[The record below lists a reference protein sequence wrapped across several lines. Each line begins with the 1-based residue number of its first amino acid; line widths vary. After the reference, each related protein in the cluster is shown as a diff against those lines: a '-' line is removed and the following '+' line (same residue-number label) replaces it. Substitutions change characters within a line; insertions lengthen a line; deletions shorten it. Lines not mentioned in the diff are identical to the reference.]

1 MTASKLVNTTGET
14 ITLKLKTGG
23 SIKIK
28 PGQSAIV
35 SIQQVREINKMI
47 KNRRKN
53 LLITNQN
60 TDKDFVNVD
69 DMLDKIPV
77 PDDAEQIT
85 EDEAKE
91 LEKSKLTDEEIKEK
105 LPEIIDE
112 IKDEDVKDD
121 NTEHQPSLGEDEVKE
136 DEVKDE
142 VVDEDTKDDED
153 VKPAKKTTTKK
164 KTKKNTKKKKET
176 EE

>member
-23 SIKIK
+23 SIKIN

-47 KNRRKN
+47 KNKRKN

-69 DMLDKIPV
+69 DMLNKIPV
-77 PDDAEQIT
+77 PDDADEIT

-112 IKDEDVKDD
+112 VKEDEVKDE
-121 NTEHQPSLGEDEVKE
+121 NTEHQPSLGEDDVKEDDEVKE
-136 DEVKDE
+136 DDVK
-142 VVDEDTKDDED
+142 KDDVKDED
-153 VKPAKKTTTKK
+153 VKSTKKT
-164 KTKKNTKKKKET
+164 TKKNTKKKK
-176 EE
+176 

>member
-23 SIKIK
+23 SIKIN

-47 KNRRKN
+47 KNKRKN

-69 DMLDKIPV
+69 DMLNKIPV
-77 PDDAEQIT
+77 PDDADEIT

-105 LPEIIDE
+105 LPEVIDE
-112 IKDEDVKDD
+112 VKEDEVKDE
-121 NTEHQPSLGEDEVKE
+121 NTEHQPSLGEDEVKDDIKDEVKDNVKE

-142 VVDEDTKDDED
+142 D
-153 VKPAKKTTTKK
+153 VKPTKKT
-164 KTKKNTKKKKET
+164 TKKNTKKKNKE
-176 EE
+176 

>member
-23 SIKIK
+23 SIKIN

-47 KNRRKN
+47 KNKRKN

-69 DMLDKIPV
+69 DMLNKIPV
-77 PDDAEQIT
+77 PDDAEEIT

-91 LEKSKLTDEEIKEK
+91 LEKSKLTDEEIKDR
-105 LPEIIDE
+105 LPEVIDE
-112 IKDEDVKDD
+112 VKEDDVKDE
-121 NTEHQPSLGEDEVKE
+121 NTEHQPSLGEDDVKKDDII

-142 VVDEDTKDDED
+142 D
-153 VKPAKKTTTKK
+153 VKSTKK
-164 KTKKNTKKKKET
+164 NTKKNTKKKNKE
-176 EE
+176 

>member
-23 SIKIK
+23 SIKIN

-47 KNRRKN
+47 KNKRKN

-69 DMLDKIPV
+69 DMLNKIPV
-77 PDDAEQIT
+77 PDDAEEIT

-105 LPEIIDE
+105 LPEVIDE
-112 IKDEDVKDD
+112 VKEDDVKDEVKEDDVEEDDVKEDGVKDEVKDDVVDEVKEDDVKDEDVK
-121 NTEHQPSLGEDEVKE
+121 S
-136 DEVKDE
+136 
-142 VVDEDTKDDED
+142 
-153 VKPAKKTTTKK
+153 TKK
-164 KTKKNTKKKKET
+164 NTKKNTKKKNKE
-176 EE
+176 

>member
-23 SIKIK
+23 SIKIN

-47 KNRRKN
+47 KNKRKN

-69 DMLDKIPV
+69 DMLNKIPV
-77 PDDAEQIT
+77 PENADEIT

-91 LEKSKLTDEEIKEK
+91 LEKSKLTDEEIKDK
-105 LPEIIDE
+105 LPEVIDE
-112 IKDEDVKDD
+112 VKEDDVKDE
-121 NTEHQPSLGEDEVKE
+121 NTEHQPSLGEDDVKE
-136 DEVKDE
+136 DDIKENDVK
-142 VVDEDTKDDED
+142 EDDKVKDED
-153 VKPAKKTTTKK
+153 VKSTKKT
-164 KTKKNTKKKKET
+164 TKKNTKKKNKE
-176 EE
+176 